1 MILKKQKGIN
11 ALTNIK
17 TWKSE
22 TQDTTISIDND
33 KCGGAGECV
42 AVCPSLPKVY
52 DIEDNK
58 ATAPNIDNCIQCC
71 ACVHVCPTEAITH
84 SSC

>member
-1 MILKKQKGIN
+1 MSDNKI
-11 ALTNIK
+11 
-17 TWKSE
+17 WKSE
-22 TQDTTISIDND
+22 TQSITISIDHD

-52 DIEDNK
+52 ASVDGK
-58 ATAPNIDNCIQCC
+58 AIAQNIDGCIQCC
-71 ACVHVCPTEAITH
+71 ACVHVCPTGAITH

>member
-1 MILKKQKGIN
+1 MKIKKGFY

-17 TWKSE
+17 TWQSE
-22 TQDTTISIDND
+22 VQDVTISIDHD

-52 DIEDNK
+52 EIKDNK
-58 ATAPNIDNCIQCC
+58 VTAPNIDNCIQCC
-71 ACVHVCPTEAITH
+71 ACVHVCPTKAITH